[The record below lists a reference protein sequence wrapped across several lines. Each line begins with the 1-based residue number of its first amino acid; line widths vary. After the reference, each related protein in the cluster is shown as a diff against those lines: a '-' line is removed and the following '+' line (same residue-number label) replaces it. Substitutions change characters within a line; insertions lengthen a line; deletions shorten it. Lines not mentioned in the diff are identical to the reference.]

1 MMAEQNSLRI
11 AVDERER
18 MDVLGTEPSPRDRLA
33 GLLRSE
39 QEDGDD
45 SGSGDRANRDWWHE
59 PLGSSRQRLQT
70 AL

>member
-45 SGSGDRANRDWWHE
+45 SGSGDRANRD
-59 PLGSSRQRLQT
+59 
-70 AL
+70 